1 METDMNKTLLA
12 LATVLALSGS
22 AFAAG
27 GNHSAKPAPAAT
39 CVDTTTHAKLD
50 CSVTGSVEKSDVKAK
65 GPRLGIEINPWIVP
79 STF

>member
-1 METDMNKTLLA
+1 MNKILLA

-22 AFAAG
+22 AIAG
-27 GNHSAKPAPAAT
+27 SSTVSPKQAPAAT
-39 CVDTTTHAKLD
+39 CVDTKTHAKLD
-50 CSVTGSVEKSDVKAK
+50 CSVTGSVEKSNVKAK